1 MDPSE
6 SYPSRRR
13 RHNRPD
19 IGSAINRGIAG

>member
-1 MDPSE
+1 MDPFE

-19 IGSAINRGIAG
+19 IGRVISPGIAG